1 MELTME
7 AFFALVILAI
17 IIGGAF
23 YMTRGDKATG
33 SGAGEEKYPGK
44 DKK

>member
-1 MELTME
+1 ME
-7 AFFALVILAI
+7 AFFALVILAV

-23 YMTRGDKATG
+23 YLAKKDLAGG